1 MFLAINT
8 SSVTLVASSVIAYR
22 LAAGSKNPAEI
33 LKTPMAT
40 NIPTK
45 NGMIVTAVLK
55 PSFAP
60 SVNVSYTLML

>member
-1 MFLAINT
+1 
-8 SSVTLVASSVIAYR
+8 
-22 LAAGSKNPAEI
+22 
-33 LKTPMAT
+33 MAT

-60 SVNVSYTLML
+60 SVNVSYTLTFLNTPNNTIDTTIKGIA